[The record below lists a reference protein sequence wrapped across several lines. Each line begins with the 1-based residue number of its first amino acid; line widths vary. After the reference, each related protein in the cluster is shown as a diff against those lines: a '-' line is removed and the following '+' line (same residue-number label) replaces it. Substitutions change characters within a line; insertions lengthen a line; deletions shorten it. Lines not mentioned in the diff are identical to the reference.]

1 MVLLPPGD
9 PDPVETARRDVEL
22 LTAWEDG
29 VVGVAGWSDH
39 GWEAMRI
46 AAAHP
51 EVERLVLLATPVDE
65 DAAVPEIGAK
75 TLLLFG
81 AADERTGPRAARWWK
96 ERVPHA
102 RIEMSPG
109 LGHDLLPSLWPRVLR
124 HLAPGT
130 LR

>member
-1 MVLLPPGD
+1 VILLPRGD
-9 PDPVETARRDVEL
+9 PDHSETARRDVEL
-22 LTAWEDG
+22 LAGWEKG

-39 GWEAMRI
+39 GWEAVRI
-46 AAAHP
+46 AAEHP

-65 DAAVPEIGAK
+65 DADVPVIAAK

-81 AADERTGPRAARWWK
+81 TADERTGSRAASWWK
-96 ERVPHA
+96 KQIPHA

-109 LGHDLLPSLWPRVLR
+109 RGHDLLLPLWPRVLQ